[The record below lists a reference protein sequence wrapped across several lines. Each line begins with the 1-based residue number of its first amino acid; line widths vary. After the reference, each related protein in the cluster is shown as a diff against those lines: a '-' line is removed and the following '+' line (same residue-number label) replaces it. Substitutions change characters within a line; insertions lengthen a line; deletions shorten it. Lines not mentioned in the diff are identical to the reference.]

1 VRVYEFY
8 DVVIYSMDT
17 GRCLCVSLGL
27 YVGMY
32 CSSLQEESSLSTCTE
47 MLQTSN
53 MEVFQHT
60 AQLTAHFAKLNT
72 YVKLLAVQSK
82 R

>member
-1 VRVYEFY
+1 
-8 DVVIYSMDT
+8 
-17 GRCLCVSLGL
+17 
-27 YVGMY
+27 MY
-32 CSSLQEESSLSTCTE
+32 CSSFEEESSLSTCTE
-47 MLQTSN
+47 MLQASN
-53 MEVFQHT
+53 GEVLQHT